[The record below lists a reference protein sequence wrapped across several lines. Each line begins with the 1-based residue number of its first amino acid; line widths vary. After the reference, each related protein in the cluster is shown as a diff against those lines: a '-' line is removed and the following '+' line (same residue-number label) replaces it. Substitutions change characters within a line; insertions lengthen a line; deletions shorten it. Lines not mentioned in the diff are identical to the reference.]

1 MGDNFLGT
9 RMETDRESFADVLLV
24 DELPQEANAK
34 PASIMIV
41 RLLNSKFMNLVF
53 RLDLL
58 FLFTA
63 EHMKVAAVMCQL
75 AVVNYIC
82 VAK

>member
-1 MGDNFLGT
+1 
-9 RMETDRESFADVLLV
+9 
-24 DELPQEANAK
+24 
-34 PASIMIV
+34 
-41 RLLNSKFMNLVF
+41 LLNSNFIKLVF

-63 EHMKVAAVMCQL
+63 EHMKVAAVMFQL